1 MSTAM
6 ATAYQYAPHERPLF
20 PGGPFTPRHPPW
32 RKAAYFGAAIVTGIS
47 ATFGNALVNVN
58 SATIAGSAGLYSAEA
73 AWLPAIYIG
82 MNASANL
89 LLVKARIQFG
99 FHVVTQVLLAIYAFA
114 ALVELVAPGFP
125 AMVAVRAASGLAGA
139 SLIAITIY
147 DLLQVAPPALRA
159 HALGVAIIIPQ
170 LGTPLAR
177 MVPVEF
183 LANASWRGL
192 ALTELTI
199 ALVAF
204 LLLNL
209 IRLPPGERSKVFE
222 PLDFVTIALAVPGYV
237 LIAGVLGQGR
247 LQWWFDAPWLGWML
261 AAAIPLLT
269 AAVLVERAR
278 ERPLL
283 LIDWMSRG
291 LILRFVLVAVLVRL
305 ALAEQTYGSVGL
317 LTSSGLTNDQL
328 RFLFGLVVLAM
339 VLGTAVFLL
348 LLKPD
353 KPARLRYQVLVAA
366 LLIALAAWLD
376 SHSTSLTRPA
386 QLYFSQALIGFG
398 TCLFIAPAFLYVFV
412 QVLQRGPNH
421 LISVLVVFSTTQNIG
436 GIAGSAL
443 LGTYQ
448 TVHARA
454 HAAALAEQLT
464 AGNVALADRL
474 QLGGGALS
482 GALVDPAGRS
492 VQSAALLSQSLS
504 REASVLAFNDTFQ
517 FVTLIA
523 LLTAALVTGL
533 IFLNA
538 KWARQAAAQGVSS

>member
-1 MSTAM
+1 M
-6 ATAYQYAPHERPLF
+6 ATAAAYQFAPHERPLI
-20 PGGPFTPRHPPW
+20 PGGPFTPRHPGW
-32 RKAAYFGAAIVTGIS
+32 RKVAYFGAGIVAGIS

-58 SATIAGSAGLYSAEA
+58 YSTIAGSAGLYSAEA

-82 MNASANL
+82 MNASASL

-99 FHVVTQVLLAIYAFA
+99 FHIVTQVLLVLYAFA
-114 ALVELVAPGFP
+114 NLVELAAPGFP
-125 AMVAVRAASGLAGA
+125 AMVAVRAASGLAGSA
-139 SLIAITIY
+139 LIAITIY
-147 DLLQVAPPALRA
+147 DLLQVVPPQLRP

-183 LANASWRGL
+183 LANSSWRGL
-192 ALTELTI
+192 ALTELTV
-199 ALVAF
+199 ALVA
-204 LLLNL
+204 LLLINL
-209 IRLPPGERSKVFE
+209 VRLPPSERQKAFE
-222 PLDFVTIALAVPGYV
+222 PLDFVTIALAVPGFV

-247 LQWWFDAPWLGWML
+247 LQWWFDAPWLGLML

-269 AAVLVERAR
+269 AAVLIERGR

-283 LIDWMSRG
+283 LIDWLSGG

-328 RFLFGLVVLAM
+328 RLLFGLVALAM
-339 VLGTAVFLL
+339 VLGAAVFALI
-348 LLKPD
+348 LKPD
-353 KPARLRYQVLVAA
+353 KPEQLRYQVLAAA
-366 LLIALAAWLD
+366 LIIALAAWLD

-386 QLYFSQALIGFG
+386 QLYLSQSMIGFA

-412 QVLQRGPNH
+412 QVLMRGPNY
-421 LISVLVVFSTTQNIG
+421 LISVLMVFSTTQNLG

-448 TVHARA
+448 TAHSRA
-454 HAAALAEQLT
+454 HAAALAEQLN

-474 QLGGGALS
+474 QAGAGAVS
-482 GALVDPAGRS
+482 GSLVDPAARNLQG
-492 VQSAALLSQSLS
+492 VGQLSQALS
-504 REASVLAFNDTFQ
+504 RQANVLAYNDTFQ

-523 LLTAALVTGL
+523 LLTAALVAWL
-533 IFLNA
+533 IVLNA
-538 KWARQAAAQGVSS
+538 KWARQAAAKGMS

>member
-1 MSTAM
+1 MTAAA
-6 ATAYQYAPHERPLF
+6 ATYQFAPEERPLF
-20 PGGPFTPRHPPW
+20 PGGPFTPRHRPW
-32 RKAAYFGAAIVTGIS
+32 RKAAYFGAALFTGIA

-82 MNASANL
+82 MNASASL

-99 FHVVTQVLLAIYAFA
+99 FHVVTQLLLVLYAFA
-114 ALVELVAPGFP
+114 NLVELAAPGFP
-125 AMVAVRAASGLAGA
+125 AMVAVRAASGLAGSA
-139 SLIAITIY
+139 LIAITIY
-147 DLLQVAPPALRA
+147 DLLQVVPAQFRP
-159 HALGVAIIIPQ
+159 HALVVAITIPQ

-183 LANASWRGL
+183 LADSSWRGL
-192 ALTELTI
+192 ALTELTV
-199 ALVAF
+199 ALVA
-204 LLLNL
+204 LLLINL
-209 IRLPPGERSKVFE
+209 VRLPPSERQKAFE
-222 PLDFVTIALAVPGYV
+222 PLDFVTIALAVPGFV

-269 AAVLVERAR
+269 AAVLIERAR
-278 ERPLL
+278 ARPLL
-283 LIDWMSRG
+283 LIDWLSGG
-291 LILRFVLVAVLVRL
+291 LMLRFVLVAVLVRL

-328 RFLFGLVVLAM
+328 RLLFGLVVLAI
-339 VLGTAVFLL
+339 VLGAVVFALIL
-348 LLKPD
+348 NPE
-353 KPARLRYQVLVAA
+353 KPAQLRYQVLAAA
-366 LLIALAAWLD
+366 LIIALAAWID

-398 TCLFIAPAFLYVFV
+398 TALFIAPAFLYVFV
-412 QVLQRGPNH
+412 QVLVRGPNH
-421 LISVLVVFSTTQNIG
+421 LISVLVVFSTTQNLG

-448 TVHARA
+448 TTHARA

-464 AGNVALADRL
+464 AGNIALADRL
-474 QLGGGALS
+474 QAGGGALA
-482 GALVDPAGRS
+482 GAVADPAARS
-492 VQSAALLSQSLS
+492 AQAAGLLSQSLS
-504 REASVLAFNDTFQ
+504 REAGVLAYNDTFQ

-538 KWARQAAAQGVSS
+538 RWARQAAAQGISS